1 MSAQQTQP
9 QNPDSSLGSSPQLIL
24 ACDTSQQ
31 ACSVAVRDSAHG
43 KITALYEEIG
53 TGHAEILPQML
64 QDVLQKAGCQ
74 VTDLDALGVTI
85 GPGTFAG
92 VRVGLAAM
100 RAFALVAGAPIYTL
114 TSLALM
120 AQTQSAQTQIAQTQ
134 SAQTQTS
141 QSRQADAAQADLACL
156 IDARRGQLYV
166 QCFAPTG
173 RPINEAA
180 VLSHEAAAALLAA
193 KPYRLVGT
201 GASLMVEGGA
211 PLSAYPVDE
220 IIYPNAADFFAA
232 LDMGLAQR
240 ELKPAPLYL
249 RPPDAALPKTDQKL
263 KRQ

>member
-1 MSAQQTQP
+1 MSAQQTQS

-43 KITALYEEIG
+43 KIIALYEEIG

-120 AQTQSAQTQIAQTQ
+120 AQTQIAQT
-134 SAQTQTS
+134 
-141 QSRQADAAQADLACL
+141 RQADTAQADLACL

-173 RPINEAA
+173 IPINEAA

-201 GASLMVEGGA
+201 GAPLMVEGGA
-211 PLSAYPVDE
+211 PLSAYSVDE